1 MRTIVVGAGIAGLW
15 IAEQLALRGDQV
27 TVLEKTDRLGGRI
40 ETSTIGLEI
49 GAGRIATN
57 HTRVRALARR
67 FDLALFPIPDGG
79 LWKAVGDADSQ
90 PNTFDETWYP
100 ILERI
105 AALDPQILATH
116 TLREL
121 AVKIMGSAFTENL
134 LIQFGFRAETEV
146 LRADLGVRAFR
157 HEMGGGASFMGIRG
171 GLEKLITGLAAA
183 AAAAGVMI
191 RLNTTVLDV
200 SPTYAVKTAEG
211 TLSADRVIL
220 ALPSFAA
227 AKLPCMRPF
236 KPLRHLQMEP
246 LTRIYAKFVTPWYL
260 KQRLVTDSPLRFI
273 IPIIPDLGLVM
284 ISYTEAQDTRRFKGL
299 SGLALIEALTY
310 ELLRLF
316 PEQGMPVILWATAY
330 EWSHGCTYWL
340 PGTYDPVA
348 ESAAALQPFP
358 KTQPHL
364 HLCNESFSLRQA
376 WIEGS
381 LEHATALLSL
391 IKEH

>member
-27 TVLEKTDRLGGRI
+27 TVLEKTDRVGGRI

-49 GAGRIATN
+49 GAGRIATS
-57 HTRVRALARR
+57 HTHVRKLARR
-67 FDLALFPIPDGG
+67 FNLALFPIPDGG
-79 LWKAVGDADSQ
+79 LWKAVGDAHSQ
-90 PNTFDETWYP
+90 PNTFDETWSP
-100 ILERI
+100 ILENI
-105 AALDPQILATH
+105 ATLDHQILATH

-121 AVKIMGSAFTENL
+121 AVKTLGPAFTENL

-157 HEMGGGASFMGIRG
+157 HEMGAASFMVMRG
-171 GLEKLITGLAAA
+171 GLSQLITGLAAA
-183 AAAAGVMI
+183 AEKAGVTI
-191 RLNTTVLDV
+191 RLKTKVIDI
-200 SPTYAVKTAEG
+200 SPTYDVQTVEG

-220 ALPSFAA
+220 ALPSVAV
-227 AKLPCMRPF
+227 AKLPCMRTF
-236 KPLRHLQMEP
+236 TPLRHLQMEP
-246 LTRIYAKFVTPWYL
+246 LTRIYAKFATPWCL

-273 IPIIPDLGLVM
+273 IPVLPEFGLVM
-284 ISYTEAQDTRRFKGL
+284 ISYTESQDTQRFKGL

-316 PEQGMPVILWATAY
+316 PEEGMPVILWAAAY
-330 EWSHGCTYWL
+330 EWPHGCTYWL
-340 PGTYDPVA
+340 PGTYDPAV

-381 LEHATALLSL
+381 LEHAAALLSL